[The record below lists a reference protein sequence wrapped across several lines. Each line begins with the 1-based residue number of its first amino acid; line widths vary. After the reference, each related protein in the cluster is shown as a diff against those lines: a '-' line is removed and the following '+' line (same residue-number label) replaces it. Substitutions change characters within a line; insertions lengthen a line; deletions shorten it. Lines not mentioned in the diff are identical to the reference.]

1 MDKKTE
7 CEIVQDLLFGY
18 SDDVLNA
25 ESNKLVEKHLLECK
39 ECQSKFNEI
48 QKDIEIHEN
57 NQKKQIDYLKKIRRR
72 NTIKTILI
80 SVVIVFLIFFI
91 FYLRKF
97 IIVNDF
103 INKAKESA
111 KSNNIYREVSKMVT
125 DDSVAI
131 TKEWYKDGK
140 YKLQTDI
147 YSEKGVENFMTVYA
161 TVNSDERITIFENS
175 KEVRIQKDES
185 AKMRNEEKNLKPV
198 DSQNYNFINKLKI
211 AFEYSIHTSTYH
223 IGREYYVM
231 NKAFDKNSNYEVW
244 IDKDNGLALRTSGD
258 GVIKKYF
265 EGTNIVKE
273 DIEMKS
279 EYKHEFGIVTDEDVE
294 VPDLTE
300 YKIEYVS
307 RDSEENEELIQNNN

>member
-25 ESNKLVEKHLLECK
+25 ESKKLVEKHLLECK
-39 ECQSKFNEI
+39 ECQEKFNEI
-48 QKDIEIHEN
+48 QKDIENHEN

-72 NTIKTILI
+72 NAIKTILI
-80 SVVIVFLIFFI
+80 SVGIVFLIFFV

-97 IIVNDF
+97 LIVNDF
-103 INKAKESA
+103 MNKAKESA

-175 KEVRIQKDES
+175 KEVKIQKDEYV
-185 AKMRNEEKNLKPV
+185 KMQNEEKKLKPV
-198 DSQNYNFINKLKI
+198 DSKNYNFINKLKI

-231 NKAFDKNSNYEVW
+231 NKIFDKNSNDEVW
-244 IDKDNGLALRTSGD
+244 IDKNNGLALRKIGNE
-258 GVIKKYF
+258 VAIKFF
-265 EGTNIVKE
+265 EGTDVIKE
-273 DIEMKS
+273 EIQLKS
-279 EYKHEFGIVTDEDVE
+279 EYKHEFDTVTDEDVA
-294 VPDLTE
+294 VPDLTD

-307 RDSEENEELIQNNN
+307 IDS

>member
-7 CEIVQDLLFGY
+7 CEIVQDLLLGY

-25 ESNKLVEKHLLECK
+25 ESKKLVEKHLLECK

-48 QKDIEIHEN
+48 QKDIQNNEN

-80 SVVIVFLIFFI
+80 SVGIVFLIFFI

-103 INKAKESA
+103 TNKAKA
-111 KSNNIYREVSKMVT
+111 LFKSNNIYREVSKMVT
-125 DDSVAI
+125 EDSVAI
-131 TKEWYKDGK
+131 TREWYKDGK
-140 YKLQTDI
+140 YKLETDI
-147 YSEKGVENFMTVYA
+147 YSEKGVENFITIYA
-161 TVNSDERITIFENS
+161 TLNSDERITIFENS
-175 KEVRIQKDES
+175 KEARIEKDEF
-185 AKMRNEEKNLKPV
+185 AKMLNEEKNLKPV
-198 DSQNYNFINKLKI
+198 DGQNYNFINKLKI

-231 NKAFDKNSNYEVW
+231 NKIFDKNSNYEVW

-258 GVIKKYF
+258 GVIKNFF
-265 EGTNIVKE
+265 EGTNVVKE
-273 DIEMKS
+273 EIQLRS
-279 EYKHEFGIVTDEDVE
+279 EYKHEFGVVTDEDVA
-294 VPDLTE
+294 VPDLTG
-300 YKIEYVS
+300 YKVEYVS
-307 RDSEENEELIQNNN
+307 RDSEGNYI

>member
-25 ESNKLVEKHLLECK
+25 ESKKLVEKHLLECK

-48 QKDIEIHEN
+48 QKDIENHEN

-72 NTIKTILI
+72 NTLKTILI
-80 SVVIVFLIFFI
+80 SGGIVFLIFFA

-97 IIVNDF
+97 LIVNDF
-103 INKAKESA
+103 MNKAKETA

-131 TKEWYKDGK
+131 TREWYKDGK

-161 TVNSDERITIFENS
+161 TVNTDERITIFENS
-175 KEVRIQKDES
+175 KEVRIQKDEF

-231 NKAFDKNSNYEVW
+231 NKIFDKNSNDEVW
-244 IDKDNGLALRTSGD
+244 IDKNNGLALRKIGNE
-258 GVIKKYF
+258 VAIKFF
-265 EGTNIVKE
+265 EGTDVVKE
-273 DIEMKS
+273 EILLKT
-279 EYKHEFGIVTDEDVE
+279 EYKHEFGIVTDKDVA
-294 VPDLTE
+294 VPDLTG

-307 RDSEENEELIQNNN
+307 RDSDGNEI

>member
-25 ESNKLVEKHLLECK
+25 ESKKLVEKHLLECK

-80 SVVIVFLIFFI
+80 SVGIVLLIFFI

-97 IIVNDF
+97 LIVNDF
-103 INKAKESA
+103 MNKAKESA

-161 TVNSDERITIFENS
+161 TVNSDERITIFENN

-185 AKMRNEEKNLKPV
+185 SKMRNEEKNLKPV
-198 DSQNYNFINKLKI
+198 ESQNYNFINKLKI
-211 AFEYSIHTSTYH
+211 AFEYSMHTSTYH

-231 NKAFDKNSNYEVW
+231 NKIFDKNSNDEVW
-244 IDKDNGLALRTSGD
+244 IDKNNGLTLRKMGNE
-258 GVIKKYF
+258 VAIKFF
-265 EGTNIVKE
+265 EGTDVVKE
-273 DIEMKS
+273 EILLKT
-279 EYKHEFGIVTDEDVE
+279 EYKHEFGIVTDEDVA
-294 VPDLTE
+294 VPDLTG
-300 YKIEYVS
+300 YKVEYVS
-307 RDSEENEELIQNNN
+307 RDS

>member
-25 ESNKLVEKHLLECK
+25 ESKKLVEKHLLECK
-39 ECQSKFNEI
+39 ECQTKFNEI
-48 QKDIEIHEN
+48 QKDIENHEN

-72 NTIKTILI
+72 NSIKTILI
-80 SVVIVFLIFFI
+80 SVGIVFLIFFA

-103 INKAKESA
+103 MNKAKESA
-111 KSNNIYREVSKMVT
+111 KSNNVYREVSKMVT

-131 TKEWYKDGK
+131 TREWYKDGK

-147 YSEKGVENFMTVYA
+147 YSEKGVENFMTEYA
-161 TVNSDERITIFENS
+161 TVNSDERIIIFGNS
-175 KEVRIQKDES
+175 KEARVEKDDF

-231 NKAFDKNSNYEVW
+231 NKIFDKNSNDEVW
-244 IDKDNGLALRTSGD
+244 IDKNNGLALRKIGNE
-258 GVIKKYF
+258 VAIKFF
-265 EGTNIVKE
+265 EGTDVVKE
-273 DIEMKS
+273 EILLKT
-279 EYKHEFGIVTDEDVE
+279 EYKHEFGIVTDEDVA
-294 VPDLTE
+294 VPDLTG
-300 YKIEYVS
+300 YKVEYVS
-307 RDSEENEELIQNNN
+307 RDSDGNEI

>member
-25 ESNKLVEKHLLECK
+25 ESKKLVEKHLLECK

-80 SVVIVFLIFFI
+80 SVGIVFLLFFI

-97 IIVNDF
+97 IIVNNF

-147 YSEKGVENFMTVYA
+147 YSEKGVENFMTEYA
-161 TVNSDERITIFENS
+161 TVNSDERIIIFGNS
-175 KEVRIQKDES
+175 KEARIEKDEF
-185 AKMRNEEKNLKPV
+185 AKMLNEEKNLKPV
-198 DSQNYNFINKLKI
+198 ESQNYNFINKLKI

-231 NKAFDKNSNYEVW
+231 NKIFDKNSNDEVW
-244 IDKDNGLALRTSGD
+244 IDKNNGLALRKIGNE
-258 GVIKKYF
+258 VAIKFF
-265 EGTNIVKE
+265 EGTDVIKE
-273 DIEMKS
+273 EILLKT
-279 EYKHEFGIVTDEDVE
+279 EYKHEFGVVTDEDVA
-294 VPDLTE
+294 VPDLTG
-300 YKIEYVS
+300 YKVEYVS
-307 RDSEENEELIQNNN
+307 RDS

>member
-231 NKAFDKNSNYEVW
+231 NKIFDKNSNDEVW
-244 IDKDNGLALRTSGD
+244 IDKNNGLALRKIGNE
-258 GVIKKYF
+258 VAIKFF
-265 EGTNIVKE
+265 EGTDVIKE
-273 DIEMKS
+273 EILLKT
-279 EYKHEFGIVTDEDVE
+279 EYKHEFGVVTDEDVA
-294 VPDLTE
+294 VPDLTG
-300 YKIEYVS
+300 YKVEYVS
-307 RDSEENEELIQNNN
+307 RDAQGNEI

>member
-25 ESNKLVEKHLLECK
+25 ESKKLVEKHLLECK

-72 NTIKTILI
+72 NTIKTILV
-80 SVVIVFLIFFI
+80 SVGIIFLIFFV

-103 INKAKESA
+103 MNKAKESA

-125 DDSVAI
+125 EDSVAI

-161 TVNSDERITIFENS
+161 TVNSNERITIFENS

-198 DSQNYNFINKLKI
+198 NFQHCSLINKLQT
-211 AFEYSIHTSTYH
+211 AFNYSIHTSTYH

-231 NKAFDKNSNYEVW
+231 NKMFDKNSNYEIW
-244 IDKDNGLALRTSGD
+244 IDKDNGVILREFGN
-258 GVIKKYF
+258 GVIRKFF
-265 EGTNIVKE
+265 EGTNVTKE
-273 DIEMKS
+273 EIQMKS
-279 EYKHEFGIVTDEDVE
+279 EYKYEFGIVTDEDVA
-294 VPDLTE
+294 VPDLTA
-300 YKIEYVS
+300 YKVEYVS
-307 RDSEENEELIQNNN
+307 RDYEEN

>member
-7 CEIVQDLLFGY
+7 CEIVQDLLLGY

-25 ESNKLVEKHLLECK
+25 ESKKLVEKHLLECK

-48 QKDIEIHEN
+48 QKDIQNNEN

-72 NTIKTILI
+72 NSIKTILI
-80 SVVIVFLIFFI
+80 SVGIVFFIFFI

-97 IIVNDF
+97 IIVNEF
-103 INKAKESA
+103 TNKAKVLF

-125 DDSVAI
+125 EDSVAI
-131 TKEWYKDGK
+131 TREWYKDGK
-140 YKLQTDI
+140 YKLETDI
-147 YSEKGVENFMTVYA
+147 YSEKGVENFITIYA
-161 TVNSDERITIFENS
+161 TLNSDERITIFENS
-175 KEVRIQKDES
+175 KEARIEKDEF
-185 AKMRNEEKNLKPV
+185 AKMLNEEKNLKPV

-231 NKAFDKNSNYEVW
+231 NKIFDKNSNYEVW

-258 GVIKKYF
+258 GVIKNFF
-265 EGTNIVKE
+265 EGTNVVKE
-273 DIEMKS
+273 EIQLRS
-279 EYKHEFGIVTDEDVE
+279 EYKHEFGVVTDEDVA
-294 VPDLTE
+294 VPDLTG
-300 YKIEYVS
+300 YKVEYVS
-307 RDSEENEELIQNNN
+307 RDSEGNYI